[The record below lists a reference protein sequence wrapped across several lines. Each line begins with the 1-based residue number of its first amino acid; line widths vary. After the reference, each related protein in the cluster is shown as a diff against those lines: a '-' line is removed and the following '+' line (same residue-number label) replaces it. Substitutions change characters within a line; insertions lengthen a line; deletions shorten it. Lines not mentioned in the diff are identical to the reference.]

1 MLPLFLAIPCA
12 PAQTLQG
19 VLGADPA
26 VVDAAASQ
34 GITAATDAAATSA
47 GSPATKSTSDDAS
60 VGVGLRPLKGYG
72 DRHRTEAF
80 RIYDTPLDCESFTD
94 AFSCGT
100 QSRGAAVAC
109 IWCPS
114 GDVCVQGRHS
124 SGPDAAGKQQLA
136 FKSIRCDSWMAAA

>member
-1 MLPLFLAIPCA
+1 MLLPLFLTMPCA
-12 PAQTLQG
+12 PARTLQG

-26 VVDAAASQ
+26 VTEAAASQ

-47 GSPATKSTSDDAS
+47 GSPATKSTPDDAS
-60 VGVGLRPLKGYG
+60 VGGLRPLKGYG

-80 RIYDTPLDCESFTD
+80 RIYDTPLNCESFTD